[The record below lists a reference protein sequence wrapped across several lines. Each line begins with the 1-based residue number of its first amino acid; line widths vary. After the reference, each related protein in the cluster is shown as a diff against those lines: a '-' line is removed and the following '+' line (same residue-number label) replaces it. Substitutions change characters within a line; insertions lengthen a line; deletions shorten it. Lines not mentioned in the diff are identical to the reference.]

1 MNVSNQEKK
10 AKVIGILA
18 LQGAFAEHKDHFSRA
33 ANGFKVQ
40 FSFPEVRTPEDL
52 SRCDG
57 LIIPGGESTTMSLVA
72 ERTGMLEP
80 LCQFVQDPTKPVW
93 GTCAGLIFLG
103 SSLKNGRV
111 DQKQLSGLNIEV
123 TRNAFG
129 RQLHSFTTTL
139 DFSGFAPGVNSFETT
154 FIRAPVVS
162 AVGSGVT
169 VLYKLA
175 DPELIVAV
183 REGSN
188 LGTSFHP
195 ELSPDCSFH
204 KWFLEEFCCNDK

>member
-1 MNVSNQEKK
+1 MSNSYQENQ
-10 AKVIGILA
+10 AKVVGILA
-18 LQGAFAEHKDHFSRA
+18 LQGAFAEHKDHLNRA
-33 ANGFKVQ
+33 ANDLNSN
-40 FSFPEVRTPEDL
+40 FSFPEVRTQEDL

-57 LIIPGGESTTMSLVA
+57 LIIPGGESTTMSLIA
-72 ERTGMLEP
+72 ERTEMLEP
-80 LCQFVQDPTKPVW
+80 LRRFVTDPTKPVW

-111 DQKQLSGLNIEV
+111 DQKQLAGLNIEV

-129 RQLHSFTTTL
+129 RQLHSFTTNL
-139 DFSGFAPGVNSFETT
+139 DFSGFAPGVTSFEAT
-154 FIRAPVVS
+154 FIRAPAVS
-162 AVGSGVT
+162 AVGAGVK
-169 VLYKLA
+169 VLYKLG

-183 REGSN
+183 REGSK

-204 KWFLEEFCCNDK
+204 KWFLEEFCLVK